1 MPRSHDSIFVGK
13 ILAQMKRKT
22 SRILFNY
29 VFKNNKVYEK
39 IKDLKVDSN
48 NFSLVTILF
57 TVPSTNAVL
66 GTGKVL

>member
-1 MPRSHDSIFVGK
+1 VGK